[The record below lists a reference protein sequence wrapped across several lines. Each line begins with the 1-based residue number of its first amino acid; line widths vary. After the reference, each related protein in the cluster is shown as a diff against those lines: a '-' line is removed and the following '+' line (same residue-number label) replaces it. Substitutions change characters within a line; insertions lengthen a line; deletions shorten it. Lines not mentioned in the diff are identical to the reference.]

1 MNYKIKDL
9 PIDERPREKLKEKG
23 GANLSNEE
31 LIAIILRCGNKEE
44 SVKDLAIRL
53 VKTLNSFHDLNNIT
67 YADLIKIK
75 GIKEAKAVSL
85 LASIEL
91 GRRLASKQQ
100 NKKTKITTA
109 TDIYELFR
117 SQIIGLKQEKMFA
130 LFLNTKNEVIKQE
143 TIFIGTQN
151 KSIAHP
157 REIFNAAIKNSAM
170 KLVLIHNHPSGDV
183 TPSQEDIA
191 FTENIKKGSEMLQI
205 PLIDHIIV
213 SETDFFS
220 FYDHH
225 ML

>member
-1 MNYKIKDL
+1 
-9 PIDERPREKLKEKG
+9 
-23 GANLSNEE
+23 
-31 LIAIILRCGNKEE
+31 
-44 SVKDLAIRL
+44 
-53 VKTLNSFHDLNNIT
+53 
-67 YADLIKIK
+67 
-75 GIKEAKAVSL
+75 
-85 LASIEL
+85 
-91 GRRLASKQQ
+91 
-100 NKKTKITTA
+100 
-109 TDIYELFR
+109 
-117 SQIIGLKQEKMFA
+117 MFA